1 MLRQTPATRGTHTD
15 SLVPGRSMLILFVAS
30 ILSLLPAIA
39 AGVTTWGVLS
49 VLLATRIPL
58 AMVATMTTGLSVYLM
73 LLINI
78 SGRLNR
84 AVS

>member
-1 MLRQTPATRGTHTD
+1 
-15 SLVPGRSMLILFVAS
+15 MLILFVAS